1 MPLLKTV
8 NDGEYDIKGVIE
20 FLKPYKDYKNFKGVD
35 LLPYHKLGVNKYK
48 QLDMTYEIEEEVA
61 LSDEDLDRI
70 KAYFEEE
77 GFSVT
82 VMKH

>member
-1 MPLLKTV
+1 M
-8 NDGEYDIKGVIE
+8 
-20 FLKPYKDYKNFKGVD
+20 
-35 LLPYHKLGVNKYK
+35 PYHKLGVNKYK

-61 LSDEDLDRI
+61 LNDEDLDRI